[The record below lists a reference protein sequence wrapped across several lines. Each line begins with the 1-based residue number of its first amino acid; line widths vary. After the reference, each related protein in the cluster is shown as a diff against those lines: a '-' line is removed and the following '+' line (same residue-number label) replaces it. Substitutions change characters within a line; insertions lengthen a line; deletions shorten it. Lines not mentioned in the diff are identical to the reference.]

1 MIDWLVKKLLGTK
14 SEREVKRLR
23 KVVQRI
29 TQRERE
35 LDQLSNKE
43 IRLMAQDLR
52 QRILQDEAL
61 KEKIIKGEIVP
72 EVELAFAL
80 VREAGK
86 RALGLRFFD
95 VQLIGGL
102 VLHEGKIAEI
112 KTGEGKTLVATSA
125 AVINAMT
132 EEGVHVVTVND

>member
-1 MIDWLVKKLLGTK
+1 MIEWLVKKLLGTK

-29 TQRERE
+29 TQKERE
-35 LDQLSNKE
+35 LDQLPNKE
-43 IRLMAQDLR
+43 IRFMAQDLR
-52 QRILQDEAL
+52 QKILQDEEL
-61 KEKIIKGEIVP
+61 KQKITKGEIIT

-102 VLHEGKIAEI
+102 VLHEGKIAAVSY
-112 KTGEGKTLVATSA
+112 THLTLPTILRV
-125 AVINAMT
+125 
-132 EEGVHVVTVND
+132 